1 MPTIAI
7 KTPLAPEGRA
17 ETKCLCEVRVD
28 DLVAAEMGPFDN
40 VLEAMLALARSPHPA
55 QLLEAEFAIVRADD
69 RQLICF
75 AEAAGLLVLLEL
87 ERERQALH

>member
-28 DLVAAEMGPFDN
+28 DLVAAELGPFDG
-40 VLEAMLALARSPHPA
+40 VMEATLALAQSPYPA
-55 QLLEAEFAIVRADD
+55 QLLEAVFAIVRADD
-69 RQLICF
+69 RRLICV
-75 AEAAGLLVLLEL
+75 AEAAGLLALREL
-87 ERERQALH
+87 ERERQARH